1 MSSSINDR
9 LHDFIVDAREHLSTV
24 EASLLSLE
32 SQPGPAEHTACVDRC
47 FRAMHSIKGDAGFLG
62 LTPIHAL
69 AHAMETLLEQMR
81 ELAPQQSLEVLLAAR
96 DRIAVLVDD
105 LPNSLQADVS
115 DCLERLQAAIEHRGA
130 GNVALE
136 INLAELTALFP
147 AGLTSFFR
155 KFVREGTILDRQLDV
170 GICQLREGL
179 PSGKLRWMVLL
190 ESSRSRIELMSRLGL
205 NAKSAAA
212 HTAKLEIDLSAQPG
226 GLLNFFQGLDSAA
239 SIESGRL
246 TFPETNL
253 RLSLPLGPI
262 VWSGECVIDA
272 TPQEFL
278 SRCGVKVRNST
289 APVKQGLP
297 REVYSPAL
305 QAVPSQPSAESVVDE
320 TNRNK
325 VASSS
330 ENEKPNTLR
339 IQIELLDR
347 LMTLVGELTLVRNQ
361 ALIAFAEQDG
371 PQRAIIQRLNSV
383 TSELQDATLRARMQ
397 PVGNLFNKF
406 PRMIRD
412 LSRQLGKQVEIDLQG
427 REVEL
432 DKTILEQLSDPLT
445 HLIRNSVDHGIELPD
460 DRRSKGKSATG
471 CITLTATHEDG
482 QVRIEIRDDGRG
494 IDAEAV
500 RQRAISLRLK
510 TEAELERMTP
520 RELFGLILLPGFSTA
535 QKVTEVSGRGVGMDV
550 VKTNIEQLEG
560 TLTIDSVVDH
570 GCSMVLRLPLTLAII
585 PCLIVRVNGDRFAVP
600 QRELEEVVCL
610 HPSAA
615 GKIEQAYDTEVYR
628 LRERLLPIVR
638 FKDVIDRTT
647 PFTAEAKA
655 EILTSHPR
663 TGAAPRIT
671 YILVLKLA
679 GRRFGLVVDEIHGTE
694 EVVVKPMHP
703 SMKRVGIFNGATIM
717 GDGRVALIADVAGI
731 VEHARLSFESVL
743 EANRKI
749 TARDAAQLQ
758 RVLLFE
764 YGPHE
769 QFALP
774 LLQIRRIEMISR
786 DRIERVGEH
795 EYITVDGVSTR
806 ILRLD
811 KVIDASA
818 PAESDDLTGQMSLI
832 LPKFV
837 PQPMGILV
845 SRIVDTESL
854 CLELQEHPEQNQSI
868 LGSAVVRNRLTLF
881 LDMHRLTQTLF
892 GSEIV
897 PNPTPADLRW
907 AKPKPKRLLL
917 VEDTAFFREIVK
929 RYLTAEGH
937 EVSTAVHGE
946 DGLSKLGAG
955 SEFDLIVSD
964 IEMPVM
970 DGWDFAREARL
981 RGISTPMLALTSLS
995 GTHYEAKA
1003 KDCGFDGFEV
1013 KLDHDRLVRKVAQLL
1028 ASLEH
1033 SI

>member
-1 MSSSINDR
+1 
-9 LHDFIVDAREHLSTV
+9 
-24 EASLLSLE
+24 
-32 SQPGPAEHTACVDRC
+32 
-47 FRAMHSIKGDAGFLG
+47 
-62 LTPIHAL
+62 
-69 AHAMETLLEQMR
+69 
-81 ELAPQQSLEVLLAAR
+81 
-96 DRIAVLVDD
+96 
-105 LPNSLQADVS
+105 
-115 DCLERLQAAIEHRGA
+115 
-130 GNVALE
+130 
-136 INLAELTALFP
+136 
-147 AGLTSFFR
+147 
-155 KFVREGTILDRQLDV
+155 
-170 GICQLREGL
+170 
-179 PSGKLRWMVLL
+179 
-190 ESSRSRIELMSRLGL
+190 
-205 NAKSAAA
+205 
-212 HTAKLEIDLSAQPG
+212 
-226 GLLNFFQGLDSAA
+226 
-239 SIESGRL
+239 
-246 TFPETNL
+246 
-253 RLSLPLGPI
+253 
-262 VWSGECVIDA
+262 
-272 TPQEFL
+272 
-278 SRCGVKVRNST
+278 
-289 APVKQGLP
+289 
-297 REVYSPAL
+297 
-305 QAVPSQPSAESVVDE
+305 
-320 TNRNK
+320 
-325 VASSS
+325 
-330 ENEKPNTLR
+330 
-339 IQIELLDR
+339 
-347 LMTLVGELTLVRNQ
+347 
-361 ALIAFAEQDG
+361 
-371 PQRAIIQRLNSV
+371 
-383 TSELQDATLRARMQ
+383 
-397 PVGNLFNKF
+397 
-406 PRMIRD
+406 
-412 LSRQLGKQVEIDLQG
+412 
-427 REVEL
+427 
-432 DKTILEQLSDPLT
+432 
-445 HLIRNSVDHGIELPD
+445 
-460 DRRSKGKSATG
+460 
-471 CITLTATHEDG
+471 
-482 QVRIEIRDDGRG
+482 
-494 IDAEAV
+494 
-500 RQRAISLRLK
+500 
-510 TEAELERMTP
+510 
-520 RELFGLILLPGFSTA
+520 
-535 QKVTEVSGRGVGMDV
+535 MDV

-560 TLTIDSVVDH
+560 TLTIDSVVGH

-610 HPSAA
+610 HPS
-615 GKIEQAYDTEVYR
+615 GSGRIEQAYDTEVYR

-638 FKDVIDRTT
+638 FKDVIDRTA

-663 TGAAPRIT
+663 TGAPPRIT

-679 GRRFGLVVDEIHGTE
+679 GRRFGLVVDEVHGTE

-703 SMKRVGIFNGATIM
+703 SMKRVGIFTGATIM
-717 GDGRVALIADVAGI
+717 GDGRVALIADVEGI

-749 TARDAAQLQ
+749 SARDAAQLQ

-774 LLQIRRIEMISR
+774 LLQIRRIEMIRR
-786 DRIERVGEH
+786 DRVERVGEH
-795 EYITVDGVSTR
+795 EYVTVDGVSTR

-854 CLELQEHPEQNQSI
+854 CIELQEHPEQNQSI
-868 LGSAVVRNRLTLF
+868 LGSAVVRSRLTLF
-881 LDMHRLTQTLF
+881 LDMHRLTQALF
-892 GSEIV
+892 GSEV
-897 PNPTPADLRW
+897 APNSAPAD
-907 AKPKPKRLLL
+907 PKRPKRLLL

-946 DGLSKLGAG
+946 DGLSKLESG

-981 RGISTPMLALTSLS
+981 RGVSTPMLALTSLS

>member
-1 MSSSINDR
+1 MSSYVNDR
-9 LHDFIVDAREHLSTV
+9 LHDFIVDAREHLNTV

-32 SQPGPAEHTACVDRC
+32 SHPGPAEHTACVDRC
-47 FRAMHSIKGDAGFLG
+47 FRAVHSIKGDAGFLG
-62 LTPIHAL
+62 LTPIHTL
-69 AHAMETLLEQMR
+69 AHAMETLLEKMR
-81 ELAPQQSLEVLLAAR
+81 ELAPQQSLEVLLGAR

-115 DCLERLQAAIEHRGA
+115 DCLKRLQTAIEYRGA

-136 INLAELTALFP
+136 INLAELTRLYP

-155 KFVREGTILDRQLDV
+155 KFVREGTILDRQLDI
-170 GICQLREGL
+170 GNCQLRDGL

-190 ESSRSRIELMSRLGL
+190 ESSRSRIELISRLGL
-205 NAKSAAA
+205 SGEPSETR
-212 HTAKLEIDLSAQPG
+212 TAKLDIELSAQPG
-226 GLLNFFQGLDSAA
+226 GLLNLFQRLDAA
-239 SIESGRL
+239 AAIESGRL
-246 TFPETNL
+246 TIPETNL
-253 RLSLPLGPI
+253 RLSLPLGPV
-262 VWSGECVIDA
+262 VWSGECVTDLK
-272 TPQEFL
+272 PQELL
-278 SRCGVKVRNST
+278 SRCGVTVRNSI
-289 APVKQGLP
+289 APVKQGQP
-297 REVYSPAL
+297 GDFDSPAL
-305 QAVPSQPSAESVVDE
+305 GTVSSQLSAESVVDE
-320 TNRNK
+320 TNRNRGA
-325 VASSS
+325 VSS

-361 ALIAFAEQDG
+361 SLIAFAEQDG

-412 LSRQLGKQVEIDLQG
+412 LARQLGKQVEIDLQG

-445 HLIRNSVDHGIELPD
+445 HLIRNSVDHGIELPE
-460 DRRSKGKSATG
+460 DRRSKGKSGTG

-494 IDAEAV
+494 IDSEAV

-535 QKVTEVSGRGVGMDV
+535 KKVTEVSGRGVGMDV

-560 TLTIDSVVDH
+560 TLTIDSVVGH

-610 HPSAA
+610 HPS
-615 GKIEQAYDTEVYR
+615 GSGRIEQAYDTEVYR

-663 TGAAPRIT
+663 TGAPPRIT

-679 GRRFGLVVDEIHGTE
+679 GRRFGLVVDEVHGTE

-703 SMKRVGIFNGATIM
+703 SMKRVGIFTGATIM
-717 GDGRVALIADVAGI
+717 GDGRVALIADVEGI

-749 TARDAAQLQ
+749 TSRDAAQQQ

-786 DRIERVGEH
+786 DRVERVGEH
-795 EYITVDGVSTR
+795 EYVTVDGVSTR

-854 CLELQEHPEQNQSI
+854 CIELQEHPEQNQSI
-868 LGSAVVRNRLTLF
+868 LGSAVVRSRLTLF

-892 GSEIV
+892 GSEV
-897 PNPTPADLRW
+897 APNSAPAD
-907 AKPKPKRLLL
+907 PKRPKRLLL

-946 DGLSKLGAG
+946 DGLSKLEAG